1 MSRTDHRE
9 SRPQR
14 AGYEIPIEEICSS
27 NRYLSLEDQD
37 EIDAYAQYL
46 TYRVQRDL
54 YELCREKAGGLP
66 DGWLWDDFVLAVCSI
81 KRLRDAAIAV
91 FRRTLS
97 DFLHHDAFH
106 FHTENINFLDPA
118 DVRGQRNDSFRC
130 SQLFPAEKGRAIVCA
145 ILFRCEIAY
154 YHDQLNA
161 GRDYTWEQYLK
172 ELLERQQMWDA
183 LVTAFRDALTR
194 LDFKPAWESEETV
207 KLLGDGAQKA

>member
-1 MSRTDHRE
+1 M
-9 SRPQR
+9 
-14 AGYEIPIEEICSS
+14 
-27 NRYLSLEDQD
+27 
-37 EIDAYAQYL
+37 
-46 TYRVQRDL
+46 
-54 YELCREKAGGLP
+54 
-66 DGWLWDDFVLAVCSI
+66 
-81 KRLRDAAIAV
+81 
-91 FRRTLS
+91 
-97 DFLHHDAFH
+97 
-106 FHTENINFLDPA
+106 
-118 DVRGQRNDSFRC
+118 RGQRNDSFRC

-194 LDFKPAWESEETV
+194 LDFKSAWESEETV